1 MVAWFKHDIP
11 AWMDGTEAL
20 DDGPYR
26 AYHVICQL
34 IYLNEGPIALNEHG
48 IAGRCKQS
56 LRAFR
61 ANLKVLLD
69 CGKLEILD
77 GRLSN
82 SRAEKELE
90 NLSDNRVNAGK
101 GGKKSGEVRKSRSK
115 PLKNNE
121 PDEAPLQEDR
131 SLKTR
136 LEKTREDETRLD
148 QTRRESRPSDACAS
162 DGTDQDFGRSVDS
175 PSPSEPQS
183 QAASS
188 VPDREVTL
196 PLGGEL
202 ILPEPQNGAREVAVS
217 SPRAPR
223 RGRDTAGE
231 HPQFAEWYRQF
242 PRHKA
247 PKAAAVAYKRIV
259 DSGRATP
266 EELLAGAMRYAAEQ
280 RYTPPTKIKHPAS
293 WLNAECWLDE
303 PDKPQQAMPGR
314 RSVVGDFMAGIE
326 NYLTEGE

>member
-1 MVAWFKHDIP
+1 VWALFDYASQNSEDRGSVEGFDAETYAVFAGIDEDVVSRVVA
-11 AWMDGTEAL
+11 AL
-20 DDGPYR
+20 EEKN
-26 AYHVICQL
+26 VI
-34 IYLNEGPIALNEHG
+34 
-48 IAGRCKQS
+48 
-56 LRAFR
+56 
-61 ANLKVLLD
+61 V
-69 CGKLEILD
+69 D
-77 GRLSN
+77 GRLANWEKRQTKGGATSTERVRKHRN
-82 SRAEKELE
+82 KVKRAETGETLRNDREEKIRGEE
-90 NLSDNRVNAGK
+90 IREDKNRVE
-101 GGKKSGEVRKSRSK
+101 KK
-115 PLKNNE
+115 
-121 PDEAPLQEDR
+121 D
-131 SLKTR
+131 
-136 LEKTREDETRLD
+136 
-148 QTRRESRPSDACAS
+148 SRPSDACAS
-162 DGTDQDFGRSVDS
+162 DSADQDFGRSVDS

-188 VPDREVTL
+188 VPDGEVTL